1 MELDVYRLLEANP
14 VLVLFLILGLG
25 LLVGE
30 IRVVGV
36 QLGGVTGVLFTGL
49 VVGHFGLAIPT
60 ASHDIGFLLFI
71 YCIGVQAGPRFVS
84 VFREDGPKYIWF
96 SLITALMGVF
106 IAHSASEIF
115 EFDLGISAG
124 LLAGGLTSTP
134 TLVAARDAV
143 GQGLLLP
150 SGISEEEVLNN
161 ISSAYAITYVFGL
174 AGLVLAISFI
184 PKLFAI
190 DVAEEAQTLAK
201 QRGMGNDA
209 GPGPLLRPA
218 ETPSIRAYRIENPAA
233 LGRRFPD
240 RDDSFPGEI
249 QKIKRGEEVFTPDM
263 DTRLEEGDTVSVIGL
278 RAAHEAAR
286 TELGPE
292 ILDPD
297 VLDRSVESRNIVVS
311 KSEVAGET
319 LTECGFGAAHQCWL
333 TQLTRSGIPMP
344 RRSDLEL
351 QIGDV
356 LLVTGPRSV
365 IDDLAER
372 LGQAENEL
380 HETDLVTM
388 AFGIALGVFVGMV
401 SIKVG
406 GASIGLGSAGGVLVA
421 GLLMGL
427 FNSYRPAF
435 GRLPGAARHIL
446 MQLGLLLFMAEV
458 SVNAG
463 ESILETLG
471 EVGFNLA
478 LCGMAVT
485 LIPVLSCFALG
496 RYVFKMNGAL
506 LLGAVT
512 GAMTSTAA
520 LQQVSGMARST
531 VPMLGYVGTYA
542 IANVLLAFGGG
553 IIMRL

>member
-84 VFREDGPKYIWF
+84 VFREDGPKYAWF
-96 SLITALMGVF
+96 SLITALLGVF
-106 IAHSASEIF
+106 IAQSASEIF

-161 ISSAYAITYVFGL
+161 ISAAYAITYVFGL

-201 QRGMGNDA
+201 QRGMGDDA

-249 QKIKRGEEVFTPDM
+249 QKIKRGEEVFTPDT
-263 DTRLEEGDTVSVIGL
+263 DTRLEEGDTVAVIGL

-292 ILDPD
+292 IVDPD

-311 KSEVAGET
+311 KSEVAGKT
-319 LTECGFGAAHQCWL
+319 LAECEFGAAHQCWL

-344 RRSDLEL
+344 RRPDLEL

-372 LGQAENEL
+372 
-380 HETDLVTM
+380 
-388 AFGIALGVFVGMV
+388 
-401 SIKVG
+401 
-406 GASIGLGSAGGVLVA
+406 VA
-421 GLLMGL
+421 GLLFGL

-435 GRLPGAARHIL
+435 GRLPGAARQIL

-458 SVNAG
+458 SVSAG
-463 ESILETLG
+463 ESIIETLG

-542 IANVLLAFGGG
+542 FANVLLAFGGG

>member
-30 IRVVGV
+30 IRIVGV
-36 QLGGVTGVLFTGL
+36 QLGGVTGVLFVGL
-49 VVGHFGLAIPT
+49 FVGHFGLAIPT

-84 VFREDGPKYIWF
+84 VFREDGPKYAWL
-96 SLITALMGVF
+96 SLITALLGIFV
-106 IAHSASEIF
+106 AHSASEFF
-115 EFDLGISAG
+115 EFDLGISGG

-134 TLVAARDAV
+134 TLVATRDAV

-150 SGISEEEVLNN
+150 SGISEKEVLNN
-161 ISSAYAITYVFGL
+161 VSAAYAITYVFGL

-184 PKLFAI
+184 PRLFAI

-201 QRGMGNDA
+201 QRGMGDDA
-209 GPGPLLRPA
+209 GPSPLLRPA

-249 QKIKRGEEVFTPDM
+249 QKIKRGEEVFTPDE
-263 DTRLEEGDTVSVIGL
+263 DSRLQEGDIVAVIGL

-297 VLDRSVESRNIVVS
+297 VLERSVESRNIVVS
-311 KSEVAGET
+311 KSEVAGTT
-319 LTECGFGAAHQCWL
+319 LAEFEFGAAHQCWL

-344 RRSDLEL
+344 RRPDLEL
-351 QIGDV
+351 QIGDI

-365 IDDLAER
+365 IDELAGR
-372 LGQAENEL
+372 LGQAEHEL

-401 SIKVG
+401 SIKLG
-406 GASIGLGSAGGVLVA
+406 DASIGLGSAGGVLLA
-421 GLLMGL
+421 GLLFGL
-427 FNSYRPAF
+427 VNSYRPGF
-435 GRLPGAARHIL
+435 GRLPGAARQIL
-446 MQLGLLLFMAEV
+446 MQLGLLLFMAGVAV
-458 SVNAG
+458 SAG
-463 ESILETLG
+463 ESILETLD
-471 EVGFNLA
+471 EVGLSLA
-478 LCGMAVT
+478 LCGVAVT
-485 LIPVLSCFALG
+485 LVPVVVCFLLG
-496 RYVFKMNGAL
+496 RYVFKMNAAM
-506 LLGAVT
+506 LLGAIT

-520 LQQVSGMARST
+520 LQQVSGVARST

-542 IANVLLAFGGG
+542 FANVLLAFAGGV
-553 IIMRL
+553 IMRL

>member
-36 QLGGVTGVLFTGL
+36 QLGGVTGVLFAGL
-49 VVGHFGLAIPT
+49 VFGHFGLETPT
-60 ASHDIGFLLFI
+60 ASHNIGFLLFI

-84 VFREDGPKYIWF
+84 VFREDGPKYAGL
-96 SLITALMGVF
+96 SVITALIGVF
-106 IAHSASEIF
+106 IAHSASEFF

-124 LLAGGLTSTP
+124 MLAGALTSTP
-134 TLVAARDAV
+134 TLVAARDSVA
-143 GQGLLLP
+143 QGLVLP
-150 SGISEEEVLNN
+150 SGVSEEAVVDN
-161 ISSAYAITYVFGL
+161 ISAAYAITYVFGL
-174 AGLVLAISFI
+174 AGLVLFVSLI
-184 PKLFAI
+184 PRLLAI
-190 DVAEEAQTLAK
+190 DVVGEAQTLAE
-201 QRGMGNDA
+201 QRGVGDDA
-209 GPGPLLRPA
+209 GPGPFLRPA

-249 QKIKRGEEVFTPDM
+249 QKIKRGEEVFTPGE
-263 DTRLEEGDTVSVIGL
+263 DTRLEEGDIVAVIGL
-278 RAAHEAAR
+278 RAAQEAAR
-286 TELGPE
+286 AELGAE

-311 KSEVAGET
+311 KSEVAGKT
-319 LTECGFGAAHQCWL
+319 LSEVGFGAVHQCWL
-333 TQLTRSGIPMP
+333 TQLMRSGIPMP
-344 RRSDLEL
+344 RRPDLEL

-372 LGQAENEL
+372 LGHAEHEL

-401 SIKVG
+401 SVKIA
-406 GASIGLGSAGGVLVA
+406 GASIGLGSAGGVLLA
-421 GLLMGL
+421 GLLFGL
-427 FNSYRPAF
+427 INSYRPGL

-446 MQLGLLLFMAEV
+446 MQLGLLLFMADVAV
-458 SVNAG
+458 SAG
-463 ESILETLG
+463 EAILETLG
-471 EVGFNLA
+471 EVGINLA

-485 LIPVLSCFALG
+485 LVPVVSCFLLG
-496 RYVFKMNGAL
+496 RYVFKMNAAL

-520 LQQVSGMARST
+520 LQQVSGVARSS

-542 IANVLLAFGGG
+542 FANVLLAFAGGV
-553 IIMRL
+553 IMRL

>member
-49 VVGHFGLAIPT
+49 FFGHFGLAIPT
-60 ASHDIGFLLFI
+60 ASHNIGFLLFI
-71 YCIGVQAGPRFVS
+71 YCIGMQAGPRFVS
-84 VFREDGPKYIWF
+84 VFREDGPKYAC
-96 SLITALMGVF
+96 LALMTALMGVF
-106 IAHSASEIF
+106 IAHGASEFF

-124 LLAGGLTSTP
+124 LLAGALTSTP
-134 TLVAARDAV
+134 TLVAARDSVA
-143 GQGLLLP
+143 QGLVLP
-150 SGISEEEVLNN
+150 SGVSEAEVVDN
-161 ISSAYAITYVFGL
+161 ISAAYAITYVFGL
-174 AGLVLAISFI
+174 AGLVLFISSI
-184 PKLFAI
+184 PRLFAI
-190 DVAEEAQTLAK
+190 DVAEEARALAE
-201 QRGMGNDA
+201 QRGMGDEA
-209 GPGPLLRPA
+209 GPSPFLRPA
-218 ETPSIRAYRIENPAA
+218 ETPSIRAYRIENPSA

-240 RDDSFPGEI
+240 REDSFPGEI
-249 QKIKRGEEVFTPDM
+249 QKIKRGEEVFTPDA
-263 DTRLEEGDTVSVIGL
+263 DTRLEEGDIVAVIGL
-278 RAAHEAAR
+278 RAAHDAAR

-292 ILDPD
+292 ILDAD

-311 KSEVAGET
+311 RSEFVGKTLGEI
-319 LTECGFGAAHQCWL
+319 GFGAAHQCWL

-344 RRSDLEL
+344 RRPDLEL
-351 QIGDV
+351 QIGDI

-372 LGQAENEL
+372 LGQAEHEL

-401 SIKVG
+401 SIKIG

-421 GLLMGL
+421 GLAFGL
-427 FNSYRPAF
+427 INSYRPGL

-446 MQLGLLLFMAEV
+446 MQLGLLLFMADVAV
-458 SVNAG
+458 SAG
-463 ESILETLG
+463 ESMLETLG
-471 EVGFNLA
+471 EVGLNLA
-478 LCGMAVT
+478 LCGMVVT
-485 LIPVLSCFALG
+485 LVPVVICFIAG
-496 RYVFKMNGAL
+496 RYVFKMNSAL
-506 LLGAVT
+506 LLGAIT

-520 LQQVSGMARST
+520 LQQVSGVARST

-542 IANVLLAFGGG
+542 FANVLLAFAGGV
-553 IIMRL
+553 IMRL